1 MVSKQCLHG
10 FINLRP
16 PLRYLNKE
24 GTSNKRFLTFA
35 KATSLHAENLSN
47 YSIKVVEDNGVHLTY
62 IVLERYDMPQL

>member
-24 GTSNKRFLTFA
+24 RTINKGFLTFA
-35 KATSLHAENLSN
+35 KATSLNAENLSN
-47 YSIKVVEDNGVHLTY
+47 YSIKVLKDNGVHLTY
-62 IVLERYDMPQL
+62 IVSEGYDVPQL